1 MAITTQVSNDNSEV
15 KLKIHGRFDFDSH
28 EDFGRALECAK
39 SYPRA
44 KYVLDFSD
52 VTDIDS
58 SALGM
63 LLLLR
68 DSLGGEGKNM
78 EIIRCTPDIL
88 EEFNIVNFSKMF
100 KIS

>member
-1 MAITTQVSNDNSEV
+1 MPIITHISNDESEI
-15 KLKIHGRFDFDSH
+15 KLKINGRFDFNCH
-28 EDFGRALECAK
+28 EDFGRALEQTK
-39 SYPRA
+39 KYPHA

-52 VTDIDS
+52 VDDIDS

-68 DSLGGEGKNM
+68 DALGGDGAKM
-78 EIIRCTPDIL
+78 EIIRCSEDII
-88 EEFNIVNFSKMF
+88 EEFKIVNFFKMF